1 MGGVRLP
8 APRLRRRSRPASPA
22 PSREGGKGVRVSLD
36 GSFSP
41 NELQRHRFS
50 PVSITLEGAVH
61 GTEGQLPPPIGRIDI
76 DFGSNASLN
85 TEGLPTCRR
94 SQLVAS
100 DLPHAMEVCG
110 PALVGK
116 GSVDAI
122 LEFPDGTPHEV
133 KAHLLAFNGR
143 SKEPDA
149 VVWAL
154 VSPYDPALAT
164 SFVLPFYLQGI
175 PTGGAFGHRIRAP
188 VFHNPARFW
197 RLQPVQRHPRAPLH
211 GRRRAAQLPRR
222 PLPAAAALPQL
233 QHPAGP
239 GHLSVRSETRRLG
252 RYLSRLP
259 SPRLTARS
267 ALPPENRAD
276 AFRLSCAV
284 QRRRWEHTGE

>member
-1 MGGVRLP
+1 MER
-8 APRLRRRSRPASPA
+8 ARLRRWAA
-22 PSREGGKGVRVSLD
+22 FACLLFAFTTLYVGLAGAEQEGGEGVRVSLD

-41 NELQRHRFS
+41 NQLQRHRFS

-76 DFGSNASLN
+76 DFGSNASLK
-85 TEGLPTCRR
+85 TTGLPTCRR

-116 GSVDAI
+116 GRVDAI
-122 LEFPDGTPHEV
+122 LEFPDESPHEV

-154 VSPYDPALAT
+154 VSPYKPALAT

-175 PTGGAFGHRIRAP
+175 PTGGDFGHRIRAP

-197 RLQPVQRHPRAPLH
+197 RLSRFSVTLGRHYRAEGEKRSYLDA
-211 GRRRAAQLPRR
+211 RC
-222 PLPAAAALPQL
+222 PLPPKFHSFSIPLARATYRFA
-233 QHPAGP
+233 
-239 GHLSVRSETRRLG
+239 
-252 RYLSRLP
+252 P
-259 SPRLTARS
+259 SPDVSVDIYRS
-267 ALPPENRAD
+267 CRV
-276 AFRLSCAV
+276 R
-284 QRRRWEHTGE
+284 G